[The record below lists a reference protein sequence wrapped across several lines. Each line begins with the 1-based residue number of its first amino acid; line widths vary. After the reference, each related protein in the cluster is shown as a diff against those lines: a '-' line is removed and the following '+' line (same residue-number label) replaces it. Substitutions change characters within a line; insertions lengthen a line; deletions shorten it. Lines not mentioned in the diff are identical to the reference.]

1 MTTGQRIKTAR
12 KKEGLTQKEL
22 GEKLGITYQ
31 TVAQWENDLRNPKRE
46 TLQRIAAAL
55 GVSAQD
61 LTDDWGVVD
70 KEDSEK
76 VSIYEEGPD
85 PKERIATALDKL
97 NITGANKVADYA
109 EDLTGIPRYTAPEP
123 PVVPSIASE
132 GADTTLPLDGP
143 EGPQDGQK

>member
-61 LTDDWGVVD
+61 LADEWGVVD
-70 KEDSEK
+70 KEDSKK
-76 VSIYEEGPD
+76 VYKEVPD
-85 PKERIATALDKL
+85 FKERIASALDKL

-109 EDLTGIPRYTAPEP
+109 EDLTGNPRYTAPEP
-123 PVVPSIASE
+123 LVVPSIASE
-132 GADTTLPLDGP
+132 GADTTLSLDGP
-143 EGPQDGQK
+143 EGPQSGRE